1 MKPMIAGACALGGL
15 ATVAYLLRRKLR
27 GNCYAINI
35 PSVQAEL
42 VAVHKRYE
50 QALAE
55 NDVDVL
61 DELFFD
67 APITVRYGPDA
78 SQHGYAAIAAM
89 RSSKKAPP
97 GPRSEYV
104 SKTIT
109 TIGHDF
115 GTASIECRRAN
126 EPRLLR
132 QMQTWLRTPYG
143 WRVVAA
149 HVSFQT

>member
-1 MKPMIAGACALGGL
+1 MSSAASAAAGALFA
-15 ATVAYLLRRKLR
+15 AAIYLIHRKVR
-27 GNCYAINI
+27 GEIYEINI
-35 PSVQAEL
+35 PEVQAEL

-50 QALAE
+50 KALAE
-55 NDVDVL
+55 NDVTVL

-67 APITVRYGPDA
+67 APSTVRYGPDA
-78 SQHGYAAIAAM
+78 SQHGYAAIASM
-89 RSSKKAPP
+89 RASKKHPP

-104 SKTIT
+104 SKNVT
-109 TIGHDF
+109 TYGRDF

-132 QMQTWLRTPYG
+132 QMQTWLRTPRG

-149 HVSFQT
+149 HVSFAA